1 MPDPEKDKEKEE
13 KKEEKKSTLQE
24 RLDAL
29 EAAKNLAI
37 KNINARIAT
46 DEPNNIYTRKPTKMR
61 KLVGLKKFKGFKGSG
76 KPKTENA

>member
-1 MPDPEKDKEKEE
+1 MPESDKDK

-46 DEPNNIYTRKPTKMR
+46 DEPNNTYKRKPTKMR
-61 KLVGLKKFKGFKGSG
+61 RIVGLKKFKGFKGGS
-76 KPKTENA
+76 KSKTEVA